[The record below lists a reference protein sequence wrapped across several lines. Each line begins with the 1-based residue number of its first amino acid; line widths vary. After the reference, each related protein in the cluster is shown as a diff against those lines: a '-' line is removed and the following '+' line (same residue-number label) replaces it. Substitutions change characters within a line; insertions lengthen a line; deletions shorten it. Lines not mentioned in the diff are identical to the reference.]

1 MPSAGVGCNTPAQPI
16 GRASISFN
24 ALGGR
29 GLQLHPFK
37 SRFLATRFILFSV
50 HSPDNL
56 NTHFPNQQYL
66 TEKCQKHSIP
76 KRLHLLPVTHL

>member
-1 MPSAGVGCNTPAQPI
+1 VGYNLSQFPFIGVVA
-16 GRASISFN
+16 SFN

-29 GLQLHPFK
+29 GLQLPPFK

>member
-1 MPSAGVGCNTPAQPI
+1 MPSAGVGCNSPKQNEYIRNA
-16 GRASISFN
+16 SFN